1 MVKILGAVMTGFACG
16 YLGFKISFAMKIR
29 AESLNNIITSLEML
43 ESEINFSM
51 NKLKQAFMR
60 VDKCG
65 LFKFAAENMDE
76 KGVKTA
82 WTNAVNECSTKLSL
96 KDADKDILMTL
107 GKNIG
112 RTENDDQIKNIKYI
126 KSMIAEQEKQAQSEY
141 RRDEKIARQESVKAC
156 YEEML
161 KQNQCVSL
169 KTLAVTGR
177 DLIQAGYKPGPE
189 LGEILNR
196 LLEHVLD
203 VPEDNTKEKL
213 MSLI

>member
-1 MVKILGAVMTGFACG
+1 MTGFACG

-76 KGVKTA
+76 KGVKAA

-112 RTENDDQIKNIKYI
+112 RTDTDDQIKNIKYI
-126 KSMIAEQEKQAQSEY
+126 KSMIAEQEKQDTSEY
-141 RRDEKIARQESVKAC
+141 RRL
-156 YEEML
+156 EMYRNGGVL
-161 KQNQCVSL
+161 VGL
-169 KTLAVTGR
+169 
-177 DLIQAGYKPGPE
+177 LIV
-189 LGEILNR
+189 I
-196 LLEHVLD
+196 
-203 VPEDNTKEKL
+203 
-213 MSLI
+213 MLI

>member
-1 MVKILGAVMTGFACG
+1 MVKILGAIMTGFACG
-16 YLGFKISFAMKIR
+16 YLGLKISYAMKIR

-96 KDADKDILMTL
+96 KDAYKDILMTL

-112 RTENDDQIKNIKYI
+112 RTDTDDQIKNIKYI

-141 RRDEKIARQESVKAC
+141 RHFGKMYRNGGVLVGLLIVI
-156 YEEML
+156 ML
-161 KQNQCVSL
+161 
-169 KTLAVTGR
+169 
-177 DLIQAGYKPGPE
+177 I
-189 LGEILNR
+189 
-196 LLEHVLD
+196 
-203 VPEDNTKEKL
+203 
-213 MSLI
+213 

>member
-1 MVKILGAVMTGFACG
+1 MVKILGAIMTGFACG
-16 YLGFKISFAMKIR
+16 YLGFKISYAMKIR

-65 LFKFAAENMDE
+65 LFKFAAEN
-76 KGVKTA
+76 
-82 WTNAVNECSTKLSL
+82 AVNECSTKLSL

-112 RTENDDQIKNIKYI
+112 RTDTDDQIKNIKYI

-141 RRDEKIARQESVKAC
+141 RRFGKMYRNGGVLVGLLIVI
-156 YEEML
+156 ML
-161 KQNQCVSL
+161 
-169 KTLAVTGR
+169 
-177 DLIQAGYKPGPE
+177 I
-189 LGEILNR
+189 
-196 LLEHVLD
+196 
-203 VPEDNTKEKL
+203 
-213 MSLI
+213 

>member
-1 MVKILGAVMTGFACG
+1 MVKILGAIMTGFACG
-16 YLGFKISFAMKIR
+16 YLGLKISYAMKIR

-51 NKLKQAFMR
+51 NKLKQAFIR

-82 WTNAVNECSTKLSL
+82 WTNAVNECSTKLAL

-112 RTENDDQIKNIKYI
+112 RTDTDDQIKNIKYI

-141 RRDEKIARQESVKAC
+141 RHFGKMYRNGGVLVGLLIVI
-156 YEEML
+156 ML
-161 KQNQCVSL
+161 
-169 KTLAVTGR
+169 
-177 DLIQAGYKPGPE
+177 I
-189 LGEILNR
+189 
-196 LLEHVLD
+196 
-203 VPEDNTKEKL
+203 
-213 MSLI
+213 

>member
-1 MVKILGAVMTGFACG
+1 MVKILGAIMTGFACG

-65 LFKFAAENMDE
+65 LFKCAAENMDE

-82 WTNAVNECSTKLSL
+82 WTNAV
-96 KDADKDILMTL
+96 
-107 GKNIG
+107 
-112 RTENDDQIKNIKYI
+112 NDDQIKNIKYI

-141 RRDEKIARQESVKAC
+141 RRFGKMYRNGGVLVGLLIVI
-156 YEEML
+156 ML
-161 KQNQCVSL
+161 
-169 KTLAVTGR
+169 
-177 DLIQAGYKPGPE
+177 I
-189 LGEILNR
+189 
-196 LLEHVLD
+196 
-203 VPEDNTKEKL
+203 
-213 MSLI
+213 

>member
-1 MVKILGAVMTGFACG
+1 MVKILGAIMTGFACG

-112 RTENDDQIKNIKYI
+112 RPDKEYKIYKKYDSRAGKTGTERIPPFRKNVQKW
-126 KSMIAEQEKQAQSEY
+126 
-141 RRDEKIARQESVKAC
+141 RCTCRTVDC
-156 YEEML
+156 YYADIM
-161 KQNQCVSL
+161 
-169 KTLAVTGR
+169 
-177 DLIQAGYKPGPE
+177 
-189 LGEILNR
+189 EI
-196 LLEHVLD
+196 
-203 VPEDNTKEKL
+203 
-213 MSLI
+213 

>member
-112 RTENDDQIKNIKYI
+112 RTDTDDQIKNIKYNKKYDSRAGKTGTERI
-126 KSMIAEQEKQAQSEY
+126 PPFRKNVQK
-141 RRDEKIARQESVKAC
+141 RRCTCRTVDC
-156 YEEML
+156 YYADIM
-161 KQNQCVSL
+161 
-169 KTLAVTGR
+169 
-177 DLIQAGYKPGPE
+177 
-189 LGEILNR
+189 EI
-196 LLEHVLD
+196 
-203 VPEDNTKEKL
+203 
-213 MSLI
+213 

>member
-1 MVKILGAVMTGFACG
+1 MVKILGAIMTGFACG

-60 VDKCG
+60 V
-65 LFKFAAENMDE
+65 
-76 KGVKTA
+76 
-82 WTNAVNECSTKLSL
+82 NECSTKLSL

-112 RTENDDQIKNIKYI
+112 KTDTDDQIKNIKYI

-141 RRDEKIARQESVKAC
+141 SRFGKMYRNGGVLVGLLIVI
-156 YEEML
+156 ML
-161 KQNQCVSL
+161 
-169 KTLAVTGR
+169 
-177 DLIQAGYKPGPE
+177 I
-189 LGEILNR
+189 
-196 LLEHVLD
+196 
-203 VPEDNTKEKL
+203 
-213 MSLI
+213 

>member
-1 MVKILGAVMTGFACG
+1 MVKILGAIMTGFACG
-16 YLGFKISFAMKIR
+16 YLGLKISYAMKIR

-96 KDADKDILMTL
+96 KVADKDILMTL

-112 RTENDDQIKNIKYI
+112 RTDTDDQIKNIKYI

-141 RRDEKIARQESVKAC
+141 RHFGKMYRNGGVLVGLLIVI
-156 YEEML
+156 ML
-161 KQNQCVSL
+161 
-169 KTLAVTGR
+169 
-177 DLIQAGYKPGPE
+177 I
-189 LGEILNR
+189 
-196 LLEHVLD
+196 
-203 VPEDNTKEKL
+203 
-213 MSLI
+213 

>member
-1 MVKILGAVMTGFACG
+1 MTGFACG

-96 KDADKDILMTL
+96 KDAGQRYTYDTWEKHR
-107 GKNIG
+107 KNG
-112 RTENDDQIKNIKYI
+112 
-126 KSMIAEQEKQAQSEY
+126 
-141 RRDEKIARQESVKAC
+141 
-156 YEEML
+156 
-161 KQNQCVSL
+161 
-169 KTLAVTGR
+169 
-177 DLIQAGYKPGPE
+177 
-189 LGEILNR
+189 
-196 LLEHVLD
+196 H
-203 VPEDNTKEKL
+203 
-213 MSLI
+213 

>member
-1 MVKILGAVMTGFACG
+1 MVKILGAIMTGFACG

-82 WTNAVNECSTKLSL
+82 WTNAVNDCSTKLSL
-96 KDADKDILMTL
+96 KDAVRDILMTL

-112 RTENDDQIKNIKYI
+112 RTDTDDQIKNIKYI

-141 RRDEKIARQESVKAC
+141 RRFGKLYR
-156 YEEML
+156 
-161 KQNQCVSL
+161 NGCVL
-169 KTLAVTGR
+169 V
-177 DLIQAGYKPGPE
+177 
-189 LGEILNR
+189 R
-196 LLEHVLD
+196 LLIVI
-203 VPEDNTKEKL
+203 
-213 MSLI
+213 MLI

>member
-16 YLGFKISFAMKIR
+16 YLGLKISFAMKIR

-82 WTNAVNECSTKLSL
+82 WTNAVNECSIKLSL

-112 RTENDDQIKNIKYI
+112 KTDTDDQIKNIKYI

-141 RRDEKIARQESVKAC
+141 SRFGKMYRNGGVLVGLLIVI
-156 YEEML
+156 ML
-161 KQNQCVSL
+161 
-169 KTLAVTGR
+169 
-177 DLIQAGYKPGPE
+177 I
-189 LGEILNR
+189 
-196 LLEHVLD
+196 
-203 VPEDNTKEKL
+203 
-213 MSLI
+213 

>member
-112 RTENDDQIKNIKYI
+112 RTDTDDQIKNIQYI
-126 KSMIAEQEKQAQSEY
+126 PRRSAEPENPPPRDSRRVGNMY
-141 RRDEKIARQESVKAC
+141 RPGGVLVGLLIVI
-156 YEEML
+156 ML
-161 KQNQCVSL
+161 
-169 KTLAVTGR
+169 
-177 DLIQAGYKPGPE
+177 I
-189 LGEILNR
+189 
-196 LLEHVLD
+196 
-203 VPEDNTKEKL
+203 
-213 MSLI
+213 

>member
-1 MVKILGAVMTGFACG
+1 MVKILGAIMTGFACG

-112 RTENDDQIKNIKYI
+112 RTDTDDQIKNIKYI
-126 KSMIAEQEKQAQSEY
+126 KKYDSRAGKTGTKRIPPFRKIVQK
-141 RRDEKIARQESVKAC
+141 RRCTCRTVDC
-156 YEEML
+156 YYADIM
-161 KQNQCVSL
+161 
-169 KTLAVTGR
+169 
-177 DLIQAGYKPGPE
+177 
-189 LGEILNR
+189 EI
-196 LLEHVLD
+196 
-203 VPEDNTKEKL
+203 
-213 MSLI
+213 